1 LIFGASKM
9 KDDQTQNT
17 GQLYFRLCSDH
28 LSIEA
33 IPKTSIRI
41 NFQKMREQSVE
52 NHELVMWTP
61 HFVIL
66 KNQSGQEITL
76 RPDGRMVVRKS
87 TSEAVARQSAAEM
100 LAFVLKSFVL

>member
-1 LIFGASKM
+1 M
-9 KDDQTQNT
+9 KDDRAQGTA
-17 GQLYFRLCSDH
+17 QLFFRLCSDH

-33 IPKTSIRI
+33 IPKRKIRI
-41 NFQKMREQSVE
+41 NFQKMKEQSVE
-52 NHELVMWTP
+52 NHEVLMWTP

-66 KNQSGQEITL
+66 KNQGGQEITL

-100 LAFVLKSFVL
+100 LAFLLKSFVL

>member
-1 LIFGASKM
+1 MIFGVSKM
-9 KDDQTQNT
+9 KDDRAQGTA
-17 GQLYFRLCSDH
+17 QLFFRLCSDH

-33 IPKTSIRI
+33 IPKRKIRI
-41 NFQKMREQSVE
+41 NFQKMKEQSVE
-52 NHELVMWTP
+52 NHEVLMWTP

-66 KNQSGQEITL
+66 KNQRGQEITL